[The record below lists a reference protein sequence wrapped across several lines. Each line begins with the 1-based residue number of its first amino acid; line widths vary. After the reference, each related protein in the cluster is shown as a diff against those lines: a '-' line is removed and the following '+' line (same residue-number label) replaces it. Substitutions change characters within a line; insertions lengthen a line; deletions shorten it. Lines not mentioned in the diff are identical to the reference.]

1 MRSALLSLLAAFAT
15 ALMPTT
21 SRAEEPAYTVVES
34 LGAGVEIRRYE
45 AMLMAEVVVATEDFG
60 RAGSL
65 GFQPLAD
72 YIFGN
77 NTRRERIGMTAPV
90 TQGRAGE
97 RIGMTAPV
105 TQAADDEGWVVG
117 FVMPARYTA
126 DTLPLPRDPRIRIVA
141 VPARDVAAIRFG
153 GRWNAVRFAE
163 HLRVL
168 ERELAKAGWTPAAEV
183 QSAQYDAPW
192 VPGPLRRNEI
202 LLPVRRAAE
211 TAPGTT
217 G

>member
-1 MRSALLSLLAAFAT
+1 MRSALLLIAALAAVLTPA
-15 ALMPTT
+15 A
-21 SRAEEPAYTVVES
+21 SRAEEPAYALAAT
-34 LGAGVEIRRYE
+34 LDAGVEVREY
-45 AMLMAEVVVATEDFG
+45 APMLVAEVVVATEDFG

-90 TQGRAGE
+90 TQEREGE

-105 TQAADDEGWVVG
+105 TQSGSPQGWVVG

-126 DTLPLPRDPRIRIVA
+126 ETLPLPRDPRIRIVG
-141 VPARDVAAIRFG
+141 VPARKVAAIRFS
-153 GRWNAVRFAE
+153 GRWSAVRYAE
-163 HLRVL
+163 NLRVL
-168 ERELAKAGWTPAAEV
+168 ERELAEAGWIAAAEP

-192 VPGPLRRNEI
+192 VPGPLRRNEV
-202 LLPVRRAAE
+202 LLPVRRRD
-211 TAPGTT
+211 
-217 G
+217 

>member
-1 MRSALLSLLAAFAT
+1 MVPAALFALAVALSPRAAH
-15 ALMPTT
+15 
-21 SRAEEPAYTVVES
+21 AEEPTYTVIDA
-34 LGAGVEIRRYE
+34 LDAGVEVREYAPMRV
-45 AMLMAEVVVATEDFG
+45 AEVVVDTDDFG

-90 TQGRAGE
+90 TQERGGE

-105 TQAADDEGWVVG
+105 TQSSSPQGWVVG

-126 DTLPLPRDPRIRIVA
+126 ETLPLPRDPRIRVVE
-141 VPARDVAAIRFG
+141 VPMRTVGAIRFS
-153 GRWNAVRFAE
+153 GRWSTIRYAE
-163 HLRVL
+163 NLRVL
-168 ERELAKAGWTPAAEV
+168 EQELAEAGWVAAAEP
-183 QSAQYDAPW
+183 QAAQYDAPW

-202 LLPVRRAAE
+202 LLPVRRRD
-211 TAPGTT
+211 
-217 G
+217 

>member
-1 MRSALLSLLAAFAT
+1 MRSALLLLAALAAVLT
-15 ALMPTT
+15 PAA
-21 SRAEEPAYTVVES
+21 SRAEEPAYAVAAT
-34 LGAGVEIRRYE
+34 LDAGVEVREY
-45 AMLMAEVVVATEDFG
+45 APMLVAEVVVATEDFG

-90 TQGRAGE
+90 TQEREGE

-105 TQAADDEGWVVG
+105 TQSGSPQGWVVG

-126 DTLPLPRDPRIRIVA
+126 ETLPLPRDPRIRIVG
-141 VPARDVAAIRFG
+141 VPARKVAAIRFS
-153 GRWNAVRFAE
+153 GRWSAVRYAE
-163 HLRVL
+163 NLRVL
-168 ERELAKAGWTPAAEV
+168 ERELAEAGWIAAAEP

-192 VPGPLRRNEI
+192 VPGPLRRNEV
-202 LLPVRRAAE
+202 LLPVRRRD
-211 TAPGTT
+211 
-217 G
+217 

>member
-1 MRSALLSLLAAFAT
+1 MRRPLLPLLCTVVMALTPNA
-15 ALMPTT
+15 
-21 SRAEEPAYTVVES
+21 SRAEEPAYTVVDA
-34 LGAGVEIRRYE
+34 LDAGVEVREY
-45 AMLMAEVVVATEDFG
+45 APMLVAEVVVATEDFG

-90 TQGRAGE
+90 TQEREGE

-105 TQAADDEGWVVG
+105 TQSGSAKGWVVG

-126 DTLPLPRDPRIRIVA
+126 ETLPLPRDPRIRIVG
-141 VPARDVAAIRFG
+141 VPSRHVAAIRFS
-153 GRWNAVRFAE
+153 GRWSTIRYAE
-163 HLRVL
+163 NLRVL
-168 ERELAKAGWTPAAEV
+168 ERELAKTDWVAAAEP

-192 VPGPLRRNEI
+192 VPGPMRRNEI
-202 LLPVRRAAE
+202 LLPVRRRD
-211 TAPGTT
+211 
-217 G
+217 

>member
-1 MRSALLSLLAAFAT
+1 MD
-15 ALMPTT
+15 
-21 SRAEEPAYTVVES
+21 
-34 LGAGVEIRRYE
+34 AGVEVREY
-45 AMLMAEVVVATEDFG
+45 APMLVAEVVVATEDFG

-90 TQGRAGE
+90 TQEREGE

-105 TQAADDEGWVVG
+105 TQSGSPQSWVVG

-126 DTLPLPRDPRIRIVA
+126 ETLPLPRDPRIRIVG
-141 VPARDVAAIRFG
+141 VPSRMVAAIRFS
-153 GRWNAVRFAE
+153 GRWSPIRYAE
-163 HLRVL
+163 NLRLL
-168 ERELAKAGWTPAAEV
+168 ERELAEAGWVAAAEP

-192 VPGPLRRNEI
+192 VPGPMRRNEI
-202 LLPVRRAAE
+202 LVPVQRRE
-211 TAPGTT
+211 
-217 G
+217 

>member
-1 MRSALLSLLAAFAT
+1 MGLNVGLSPLIPPSRAPMRSALLLLSALAA
-15 ALMPTT
+15 ALMPAK

-34 LGAGVEIRRYE
+34 MDAGVEVREY
-45 AMLMAEVVVATEDFG
+45 APMLVAEVVVATEDFG

-90 TQGRAGE
+90 TQSGS
-97 RIGMTAPV
+97 P
-105 TQAADDEGWVVG
+105 QGWVVG

-126 DTLPLPRDPRIRIVA
+126 ETLPLPRDPRIRIVD
-141 VPARDVAAIRFG
+141 VPSRNVAAIRFS
-153 GRWNAVRFAE
+153 GRWNPIRYAE
-163 HLRVL
+163 NLRLL
-168 ERELAKAGWTPAAEV
+168 ERELAEGGWIAAAEP

-192 VPGPLRRNEI
+192 VPGPMRRNEI
-202 LLPVRRAAE
+202 LLPVRRRE
-211 TAPGTT
+211 
-217 G
+217 

>member
-1 MRSALLSLLAAFAT
+1 MRLSLPLLLVAVVGA
-15 ALMPTT
+15 MT
-21 SRAEEPAYTVVES
+21 SPPARADEEPSYTVVDE
-34 LGAGVEIRRYE
+34 LGAGVEVREY
-45 AMLMAEVVVATEDFG
+45 APMLVAEVVVATDDPA

-90 TQGRAGE
+90 TQERDGE

-105 TQAADDEGWVVG
+105 TQAGSPQGWVVG

-126 DTLPLPRDPRIRIVA
+126 DTLPLPRDPRIRIVG
-141 VPARDVAAIRFG
+141 VPSRNVAAIRYS
-153 GRWNAVRFAE
+153 GRWSTLRYAE
-163 HLRVL
+163 NLRLL
-168 ERELAKAGWTPAAEV
+168 EREIAKAGWLAAAEP

-192 VPGPLRRNEI
+192 VPGPMRRNEI
-202 LLPVRRAAE
+202 LLPVRRRD
-211 TAPGTT
+211 
-217 G
+217 

>member
-1 MRSALLSLLAAFAT
+1 MRSALLALWTAAVV
-15 ALMPTT
+15 ALTPAA
-21 SRAEEPAYTVVES
+21 SHAEEPTYTVVES
-34 LGAGVEIRRYE
+34 LDAGVEIRDY
-45 AMLMAEVVVATEDFG
+45 APMLVAEVAVPTEDFG

-90 TQGRAGE
+90 TQEREGE

-105 TQAADDEGWVVG
+105 TQSGSPQGWVVG

-126 DTLPLPRDPRIRIVA
+126 ETLPLPRDPRIRIVG
-141 VPARDVAAIRFG
+141 VPSRSVAAIRFS
-153 GRWNAVRFAE
+153 GRWNPIRYAE
-163 HLRVL
+163 NLRVL
-168 ERELAKAGWTPAAEV
+168 ERELAESDWVAVAEP

-192 VPGPLRRNEI
+192 VPGPMRRNEI
-202 LLPVRRAAE
+202 LLPVRRR
-211 TAPGTT
+211 G
-217 G
+217 